1 MHYLRS
7 CGYEA
12 SLKLDKAG
20 FFPKGGGRITTTIR
34 PSKRITPLNV
44 TKREKLR
51 RIFGISGVANLATSI
66 ATRQKRQVLQR
77 LSGICPDIKINN
89 TKLSSPGKGTVLLLV
104 GEFSTEI
111 DDVYTQ
117 CCYFGLGERGKPAEE
132 VADEAIDKFERFLA
146 TDAALDEYLADQ
158 LLLPLAFANGISE
171 FSTARITKHLLS
183 NAEIIQLFSAAR
195 IDIVGEL
202 NQSGIVKITPQ
213 PYP

>member
-1 MHYLRS
+1 
-7 CGYEA
+7 
-12 SLKLDKAG
+12 
-20 FFPKGGGRITTTIR
+20 
-34 PSKRITPLNV
+34 
-44 TKREKLR
+44 
-51 RIFGISGVANLATSI
+51 
-66 ATRQKRQVLQR
+66 
-77 LSGICPDIKINN
+77 IKINN